1 MANSKNYHNY
11 KSFGVDL
18 VKLMDIGNKI
28 DAETSKKRYNKQH
41 LQDLVC
47 SQRELT
53 VYILETYPKIVSKE
67 VK

>member
-41 LQDLVC
+41 LQD
-47 SQRELT
+47 
-53 VYILETYPKIVSKE
+53 
-67 VK
+67 